1 MHHSTPIV
9 LCAAAWLALG
19 ALGCDRKTSD
29 KNLVFVDPYRAV
41 EVMNQPGSIFEK
53 PKAAT
58 FVDPRPRIDYVREH
72 IPGAINLPFEDM
84 TLEAQ
89 TYLGK
94 YQILVV
100 YDTDYDDIICRA
112 ASKRLME
119 LGFDNVYS
127 LEGGLKAW
135 KKAGNE
141 VNTGLPTD
149 APPLA
154 DQPSS

>member
-1 MHHSTPIV
+1 MRRIALISLSLGSFIA
-9 LCAAAWLALG
+9 LCAT
-19 ALGCDRKTSD
+19 GCDRKTSD
-29 KNLVFVDPYRAV
+29 KDLVFVDPYRAV

-53 PKAAT
+53 PKTAA

-84 TLEAQ
+84 TLEAK

-119 LGFDNVYS
+119 LGFDSVYS

-135 KKAGNE
+135 KKAGND
-141 VNTGLPTD
+141 VTTGLPAD
-149 APPLA
+149 SPPLA

>member
-1 MHHSTPIV
+1 MHRTTPIS
-9 LCAAAWLALG
+9 LASAAFLAL
-19 ALGCDRKTSD
+19 AVTGCDRKTSD

-53 PKAAT
+53 PKAAA

-72 IPGAINLPFEDM
+72 IPGAISLPFEDM

-100 YDTDYDDIICRA
+100 YDTDYDDVICRA

-119 LGFDNVYS
+119 LGFDSVYS

-141 VNTGLPTD
+141 VTTGLPAD
-149 APPLA
+149 APELA

>member
-1 MHHSTPIV
+1 MHRPTLIS
-9 LCAAAWLALG
+9 LAAAACIALCG
-19 ALGCDRKTSD
+19 VGCDRKTSD
-29 KNLVFVDPYRAV
+29 KDLVFVDPYRAV

-53 PKAAT
+53 PKSAA

-135 KKAGNE
+135 KKAGND
-141 VNTGLPTD
+141 VTTGLPAD
-149 APPLA
+149 SPPLA

>member
-1 MHHSTPIV
+1 MRRLTLMSLTAAACIV
-9 LCAAAWLALG
+9 LSVA
-19 ALGCDRKTSD
+19 GCDRKTSD
-29 KNLVFVDPYRAV
+29 KDLVFVDPYRAV
-41 EVMNQPGSIFEK
+41 EVMNQQGSIFEK
-53 PKAAT
+53 PKSAA

-84 TLEAQ
+84 TLEAK

-94 YQILVV
+94 YEILVV

-119 LGFDNVYS
+119 LGFDTVYS

-135 KKAGNE
+135 KKAGND
-141 VNTGLPTD
+141 VDTGLPAD
-149 APPLA
+149 SPPLA

>member
-1 MHHSTPIV
+1 MRLNPFLHAA
-9 LCAAAWLALG
+9 CAASIAVA
-19 ALGCDRKTSD
+19 ATGCDRKTSD
-29 KNLVFVDPYRAV
+29 ANLVFVDPYRAV
-41 EVMNQPGSIFEK
+41 EIMNTPGTLFEK
-53 PKAAT
+53 AKASA
-58 FVDPRPRIDYVREH
+58 FVDPRPRLSYAEGH
-72 IPGAINLPFEDM
+72 IPGAISLPFEDM
-84 TLEAQ
+84 TLEAK

-100 YDTDYDDIICRA
+100 YDTDYDDVICRA

-119 LGFDNVYS
+119 LGFDEVYS

-141 VNTGLPTD
+141 VESGLPSD